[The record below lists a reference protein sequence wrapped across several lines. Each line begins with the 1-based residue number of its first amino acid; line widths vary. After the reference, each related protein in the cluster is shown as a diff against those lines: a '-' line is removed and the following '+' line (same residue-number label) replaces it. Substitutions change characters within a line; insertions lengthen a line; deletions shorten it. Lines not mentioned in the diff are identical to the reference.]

1 MDNDGIDSKWGFIS
15 LNTHFWD
22 GTKLCMS
29 SANATNF
36 GLPKTRYV
44 VPAPTISSGHKI
56 FGFPKENYNASNW
69 GLVIEV
75 QN

>member
-44 VPAPTISSGHKI
+44 VPAYTI
-56 FGFPKENYNASNW
+56 
-69 GLVIEV
+69 
-75 QN
+75 